1 MKLKNTYFLLRH
13 GENNCQAEKPGIV
26 YFWPEN
32 NPPCRLTEKGEEQ
45 IREVVEKIKREKI
58 NLIYSSDI
66 VRTKQSAE
74 IVAGEI
80 NKKIIFDQRLR
91 DTNWG
96 KFGGGPKEKAYIF
109 FQEANSLEE
118 KFKKAPEGGE
128 SWSDCQKRV
137 LDFLKEVERKY
148 QNKNILIVSHG
159 DPLWLLEGVV
169 KKTSVKEIMKELTEP
184 TNAKQK
190 YMKVGD
196 VREL

>member
-13 GENNCQAEKPGIV
+13 GENNCQTEKPGIV

-32 NPPCRLTEKGEEQ
+32 NPPCILTKQGEEQ
-45 IREVVEKIKREKI
+45 IKDAAEKLREKNI
-58 NLIYSSDI
+58 DLIYSSDI
-66 VRTKQSAE
+66 TRTRQSAE
-74 IVAGEI
+74 IVAREI

-137 LDFLKEVERKY
+137 LDFLDEVERKY

-159 DPLWLLEGVV
+159 DPLWLLEGAI
-169 KKTSVKEIMKELTEP
+169 KKMSVGEMVKELTKP
-184 TNAKQK
+184 TSAKQK
-190 YMKVGD
+190 YLKVG
-196 VREL
+196 ELRKL